1 MATWPSF
8 TASKVPQ
15 KNTYRKTQAMAAGV
29 GCCEEGMVCGLT
41 ISSIP
46 SLFLLLP
53 KGTKMVP
60 YKGPICTMHG
70 TPGSSH

>member
-1 MATWPSF
+1 
-8 TASKVPQ
+8 
-15 KNTYRKTQAMAAGV
+15 MAAGV
-29 GCCEEGMVCGLT
+29 GCCEEGMVSGLT
-41 ISSIP
+41 ISAIP
-46 SLFLLLP
+46 RLYLLLQ

>member
-1 MATWPSF
+1 MT
-8 TASKVPQ
+8 
-15 KNTYRKTQAMAAGV
+15 AGV

-41 ISSIP
+41 IQAIP
-46 SLFLLLP
+46 RLYLLVQ

-60 YKGPICTMHG
+60 YKGPICTMGG